1 MFLLYIVNTNIEKTF
16 ARYQRS
22 SVLVAE
28 EEYISIAVFHAQP
41 SVSNCPMKQ
50 RARGLNMA

>member
-28 EEYISIAVFHAQP
+28 YISIAVFLAQP

-50 RARGLNMA
+50 RARGLNF